1 MRWRLPFSKNRSN
14 VSLKVLVTGSRGKS
28 SIVRLVHTA
37 LKSAGLQSYAR
48 ITGVIP
54 RELTPSGVNTISRSA
69 GAHVEEM
76 RWWLKQLPASAQA
89 IVMENSA
96 ISPDFQILAE
106 RWLQPDITVLSNI
119 LADHQES
126 WGPSDAC
133 AAEVLLRGI
142 PRTGRVILPSA
153 LKADRHILNLL
164 ESRQCQTFFTD
175 PVPAI
180 KQAFHATNIGLAL
193 ATVTELGL
201 NPQAAMQAMREMPQD
216 DHDFKVINFAG
227 AKLAMAFSAND
238 ISSTQ
243 NLFASLQWP
252 EQETR
257 LIYNH
262 RRDRPER
269 FKSFID
275 WLNLSAWR
283 EVLIIGDRP
292 RMHHCSAR
300 HLRVRSKQDLRRLFK
315 PGERVFGCGNIAGLP
330 LSITLDN
337 AH

>member
-1 MRWRLPFSKNRSN
+1 MRWPLPFNKNRSN
-14 VSLKVLVTGSRGKS
+14 ASLKVLVTGSRGKS

-37 LKSAGLQSYAR
+37 LKSAGLQSHAR

-54 RELTPSGVNTISRSA
+54 RELTPTGVNTISRSS

-76 RWWLKQLPASAQA
+76 RWWLKQLPSSAQA
-89 IVMENSA
+89 IVLENSA
-96 ISPDFQILAE
+96 ISPDFQILAG
-106 RWLQPDITVLSNI
+106 RWLQPNITVLSNT
-119 LADHQES
+119 LADHQEV
-126 WGPSDAC
+126 WGPSQNC

-142 PRTGRVILPSA
+142 PRAGRVILPST
-153 LKADRHILNLL
+153 LKTDQQLLSLL
-164 ESRQCQTFFTD
+164 ESRHCHAFFAE
-175 PVPAI
+175 PATAI
-180 KQAFHATNIGLAL
+180 EPAFHSVNMGLAL

-201 NPQAAMQAMREMPQD
+201 DPQAAMQAMKVMQPD
-216 DHDFKVINFAG
+216 DHDFKVISCDG
-227 AKLAMAFSAND
+227 VEWAMAFSAND

-243 NLFASLQWP
+243 KLFASLQWS

-300 HLRVRSKQDLRRLFK
+300 HLRVRNKQDLRRLFR